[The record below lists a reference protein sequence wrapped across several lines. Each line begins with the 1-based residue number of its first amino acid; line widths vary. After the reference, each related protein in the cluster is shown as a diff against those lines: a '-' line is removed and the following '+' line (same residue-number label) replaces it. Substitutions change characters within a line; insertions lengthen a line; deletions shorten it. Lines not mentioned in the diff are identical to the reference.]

1 MHEVVNKT
9 AGSKKRIRMNTTKN
23 SNKNIT
29 TFEEAVAYLE
39 DMPRFTVKKDPADTR
54 NLRWFLRQLGNPEQN
69 LKIIHVAGTNGKGSV
84 CAYMRSV
91 LEAAGYRT
99 AMFTSPHLVDMRER
113 FVIDGKLIA
122 KDAFLQAFS
131 AVWDKLRQV
140 NETSCDD
147 NIPIKEKQ
155 DFTLNFYEY
164 LFCMA
169 LYCFAKEKPDYCIIE
184 TGLGG
189 RLDATNYVDNK
200 VLCVITRI
208 SLDHVQYLGDT
219 TAKIAAEKAG
229 ILRPGVPVVY
239 WDGDADATKVICRKA
254 SELGAPQIP
263 VSKKDYTFQGFRK
276 KCIDFS
282 LRSEYYDY
290 ISLILHTIAGY
301 QMENA
306 ALAVRAIEVLFFD
319 RKVGTGENGSQM
331 QPAPGCPTVA
341 EIQQGIQNCFWQ
353 GRMEE
358 VLPEVYV
365 DGAHNDD
372 GIRAFLDTVKQDG
385 CTDGR
390 RLLFGVAADKDC
402 RHMIRRI
409 ITSGLFDHIAFTH
422 MHTARSVSMEELKGL
437 LADYPEHHFTMYTEA
452 DTAFRQELRDRQPGE
467 RLYVAGS
474 LYLVGEIKESLDH
487 D

>member
-1 MHEVVNKT
+1 M
-9 AGSKKRIRMNTTKN
+9 
-23 SNKNIT
+23 
-29 TFEEAVAYLE
+29 AYL
-39 DMPRFTVKKDPADTR
+39 DGMPRFTVKKNPGDMRD
-54 NLRWFLRQLGNPEQN
+54 LRWFLKELKNPEQT
-69 LKIIHVAGTNGKGSV
+69 LRIIHVAGTNGKGSV

-113 FVIDGKLIA
+113 FVVDGKMIPEE
-122 KDAFLQAFS
+122 AFLRAFL
-131 AVWDKLRQV
+131 AVWNGLQEV
-140 NETSCDD
+140 NSGAE
-147 NIPIKEKQ
+147 PKENRSGTE
-155 DFTLNFYEY
+155 FVLNFYEY

-169 LYCFAKEKPDYCIIE
+169 LLWFAEEKPDYCIIE

-200 VLCVITRI
+200 LLTVITRI

-219 TAKIAAEKAG
+219 TAKIAGEKAG

-239 WDGDADATKVICRKA
+239 LDGDVQASAVICRKA
-254 SELGAPQIP
+254 SELGAMQIP
-263 VSKKDYTFQGFRK
+263 VSKKDYTFLGFRK
-276 KCIDFS
+276 KYIDFS
-282 LRSEYYDY
+282 LRSEYYNY
-290 ISLILHTIAGY
+290 ISLTLHTIARY

-306 ALAVRAIEVLFFD
+306 ALAVRAVEVLFRSTD
-319 RKVGTGENGSQM
+319 TEDACGRLCAG
-331 QPAPGCPTVA
+331 AGCPTPE
-341 EIQQGIQNCFWQ
+341 EIRQGILGCFWQ

-372 GIRAFLDTVKQDG
+372 GIRAFLDTVKEDG

-402 RHMIRRI
+402 RHMIQRV
-409 ITSGLFDHIAFTH
+409 ITSGLFDRIAFTH
-422 MHTARSVSMEELKGL
+422 MRTARSASLKALREL
-437 LADYPEHHFTMYTEA
+437 LAAYPEDQFTMYTEA
-452 DTAFRQELRDRQPGE
+452 DTALRTEISGRRPGE
-467 RLYVAGS
+467 RLYIAGS

-487 D
+487 DQF

>member
-1 MHEVVNKT
+1 M
-9 AGSKKRIRMNTTKN
+9 
-23 SNKNIT
+23 
-29 TFEEAVAYLE
+29 AYL
-39 DMPRFTVKKDPADTR
+39 DGMPRFTVKKNPEDTR
-54 NLRWFLRQLGNPEQN
+54 DLRWFLKELKNPEQN
-69 LKIIHVAGTNGKGSV
+69 LRIIHVAGTNGKGSV

-113 FVIDGKLIA
+113 FVVDGKMIPEE
-122 KDAFLQAFS
+122 AFLRAFL
-131 AVWDKLRQV
+131 AVWNGLQEV
-140 NETSCDD
+140 NGGAEPAENGGNT
-147 NIPIKEKQ
+147 E
-155 DFTLNFYEY
+155 FVLNFYEY

-169 LYCFAKEKPDYCIIE
+169 LLWFAEEKPDYCIIE

-200 VLCVITRI
+200 LLTVITRI

-219 TAKIAAEKAG
+219 TAKIAGEKAG

-239 WDGDADATKVICRKA
+239 LDGDAQASAVICRKA
-254 SELGAPQIP
+254 SELGAMQIP
-263 VSKKDYTFQGFRK
+263 VSKKDYTFLGFRK
-276 KCIDFS
+276 KYIDFS
-282 LRSEYYDY
+282 LRSEYYNY
-290 ISLILHTIAGY
+290 ISLTLHTIARY

-306 ALAVRAIEVLFFD
+306 ALAVRAVEVLFRSTD
-319 RKVGTGENGSQM
+319 TEEACGRLCAGT
-331 QPAPGCPTVA
+331 GCPTPE
-341 EIQQGIQNCFWQ
+341 EIRQGILGCFWQ

-372 GIRAFLDTVKQDG
+372 GIRAFLDTVKEDG

-402 RHMIRRI
+402 RHMIQRV
-409 ITSGLFDHIAFTH
+409 ITSGLFDRIAFTH
-422 MHTARSVSMEELKGL
+422 MRTARSASLETLREL
-437 LADYPEHHFTMYTEA
+437 LAAYPEDQFTMYTEA
-452 DTAFRQELRDRQPGE
+452 DTALRTEISGRRPGE
-467 RLYVAGS
+467 RLYIAGS

-487 D
+487 DQF